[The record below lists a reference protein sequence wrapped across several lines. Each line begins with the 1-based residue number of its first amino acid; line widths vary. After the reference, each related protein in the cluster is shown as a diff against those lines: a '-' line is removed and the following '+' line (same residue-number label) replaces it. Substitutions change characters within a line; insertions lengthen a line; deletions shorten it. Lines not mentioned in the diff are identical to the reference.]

1 MEINEI
7 KKEEEYFSATQKLI
21 EKKLFDLNKT
31 KENLK
36 TEVLETRRD
45 MYENAPTAVQNFIDV
60 AELTSYN
67 ASVIRSEEAFER
79 NEAEIKKLLKQ
90 KNSPY
95 FARIDFESLL
105 SRRSQS
111 AYIGIHSLRDDESF
125 KLFVIDWRA
134 PMASLYYNYD
144 LGKGEFEVQGRKNEV
159 NVTLKRQFKIEN
171 GKLSLMYDTGSS
183 MHDEILGKA
192 LSENTENR
200 LKVIIGSIQ
209 KEQNAAIRSDYKN
222 SSLIYG
228 LAGSGKTS
236 VGLHRLAYILYHNR
250 ESLKSENILI
260 ISNNSI
266 FSSYIS
272 SILPD
277 LGEKPAENVVF
288 HELLERLGEHL
299 NIEDYYTQLQSLER
313 NKKSRRIGSLKLKYS
328 LEFLTFLKNHFE
340 KLRFNIPEVKY
351 GDEIIINDALFKEK
365 WKEKKYS
372 SFKARLDLGKEII
385 KKSIEDYFFNHRD
398 VIIKKLENESE
409 VYLSHRELISSF
421 KRLQQE
427 CISSA
432 LSKTENINRLSPDM
446 QLCDLFESYTKN
458 EKEAERM
465 YLSLKGGRIYYED
478 ALLYLYVKLL
488 MGYIE
493 PITKIKHI
501 VIDEAQDYNPLQ
513 LSILKELYPK
523 STFTLLSD
531 VTQAISPVT
540 SIENYDSFTEIF
552 GDSLNKIKLDK
563 CYRSSRDINAL
574 AFSLLDSE
582 ISKEYSF
589 FERKSQ
595 KPQYIL
601 SENHAEAIQNI
612 LPKLSEFNTT
622 AIITNTKEEA
632 EEIFKKLPANLGA
645 VLINSPESKIK
656 GKICVM
662 PLIFSKG
669 LEFDSVI
676 LLNSFTHNKNLPE
689 GKKRIYLGT
698 TRALHR
704 LYFAEKENLP
714 EKYNNLKEFIDFIV

>member
-7 KKEEEYFSATQKLI
+7 KKEKEYFSATKKLI
-21 EKKLFDLNKT
+21 EKKLSDLNIT
-31 KENLK
+31 KENLRADL
-36 TEVLETRRD
+36 LETRRD

-79 NEAEIKKLLKQ
+79 NEEEIKKLLKQ

-105 SRRSQS
+105 SHRSQT

-144 LGKGEFEVQGRKNEV
+144 LGKGEFEVQDRKNQV
-159 NVTLKRQFKIEN
+159 NVTLKRQFKIEDGN
-171 GKLSLMYDTGSS
+171 LSLMYDTNSS

-192 LSENTENR
+192 LSENTENKLR
-200 LKVIIGSIQ
+200 VIIGSIQ
-209 KEQNAAIRSDYKN
+209 KEQNTAIRSDYKN

-250 ESLKSENILI
+250 DSVKSENILI

-277 LGEKPAENVVF
+277 LGEKPAENLVF
-288 HELLERLGEHL
+288 HELLETLGGNL
-299 NIEDYYTQLQSLER
+299 NIEDHYTQLQNLDR
-313 NKKSRRIGSLKLKYS
+313 NKSNRRIGNIKIKYS
-328 LEFLTFLKNHFE
+328 MEFLNFLKNHFE
-340 KLRFNIPEVKY
+340 NLRFTVPEIKY
-351 GDEIIINDALFKEK
+351 CEDVIINDALFNEK
-365 WKEKKYS
+365 WKERKFS
-372 SFKARLDLGKEII
+372 SFKARYDLGKEII
-385 KKSIEDYFFNHRD
+385 KKSIDDYFFNHRD
-398 VIIKKLENESE
+398 VIIKKIENESE

-421 KRLQQE
+421 KRIQQE
-427 CISSA
+427 CINSA
-432 LSKTENINRLSPDM
+432 LSETENINRLSPDM
-446 QLCDLFESYTKN
+446 QLCDLFESFTKN

-465 YLSLKGGRIYYED
+465 YLSLKGGRVYYED

-488 MGYIE
+488 MGFIE
-493 PITKIKHI
+493 PISKIKHV
-501 VIDEAQDYNPLQ
+501 VIDEAQDYSPLQ
-513 LSILKELYPK
+513 LCILKELYPK

-531 VTQAISPVT
+531 VTQAINSVT
-540 SIENYDSFTEIF
+540 SIDNYDSFSKIF
-552 GDSLNKIKLDK
+552 GNDLNKIKLDK
-563 CYRSSRDINAL
+563 CYRSSSDINAL
-574 AFSLLDSE
+574 AFSLLESD
-582 ISKEYSF
+582 ISKEYSY
-589 FERKSQ
+589 FERKSM

-601 SENHAEAIQNI
+601 SKNHSETIEKI
-612 LPKLSEFNTT
+612 LPELSKFNTT

-632 EEIFKKLPANLGA
+632 EAVFRSLPKSLDA

-676 LLNSFTHNKNLPE
+676 LLDSFTHNNNLPE
-689 GKKRIYLGT
+689 GNKRIYLGT

-704 LYFAEKENLP
+704 LYFAENENFP